1 MLLSF
6 FPYPVGHPEHE
17 HCSLP
22 SGSVC
27 TPVLT
32 VAPKFLGGE
41 RNSRRR
47 HKNVENYFRDI
58 FSMDYRVRRGV
69 GDLNLNFTLWGGRG
83 QPIQGLPLHCQSSWH
98 AYIQP
103 RNMETGG

>member
-1 MLLSF
+1 M
-6 FPYPVGHPEHE
+6 GHPEHE

-69 GDLNLNFTLWGGRG
+69 GDLNLNFTLWGEGG
-83 QPIQGLPLHCQSSWH
+83 SLFKAFHCTAKVPGMPISNPATWKRE
-98 AYIQP
+98 ANE
-103 RNMETGG
+103 R